1 MNTEAIITEHGKYL
15 LETHTT
21 DVHYREF
28 LRYIAKVSEYWLK
41 LRDFK
46 VDDAVSI
53 AEAEKFCDDCD
64 NLVHKIS
71 DIKEMVQWAIT
82 NQKMDTVDKLK
93 WLDDLKAAQIKPSN
107 ESDK

>member
-1 MNTEAIITEHGKYL
+1 MNTEAIITGHGKYL

-21 DVHYREF
+21 DTHYREF
-28 LRYIAKVSEYWLK
+28 LRYIAQVSEYWLK

-53 AEAEKFCDDCD
+53 AEAEKFCCDCD
-64 NLVHKIS
+64 KLVHKIS
-71 DIKEMVQWAIT
+71 DIKEMVQFAIT
-82 NQKMDTVDKLK
+82 DQKMEPVDKLK
-93 WLDDLKAAQIKPSN
+93 WLEDLKASRIQPSN